1 MYAYLLEDGVAG
13 GGVSVVRP
21 EVDLLHG
28 AGLAGGP
35 VHQQLHLA
43 EGALALQLEIE
54 ENEYYET
61 NMNIET
67 TAQLTKI

>member
-1 MYAYLLEDGVAG
+1 MYAYLLLDGVAG

-28 AGLAGGP
+28 AGLPRGP

-43 EGALALQLEIE
+43 EGTLALQF
-54 ENEYYET
+54 
-61 NMNIET
+61 NIER
-67 TAQLTKI
+67 KV